1 MIWNLWEAGIATIF
15 PDLFNAYLE
24 ISIGGTPF
32 WATTEK
38 KKKKN
43 FEKQDR
49 SLYSSKIDLWPQKCD
64 YSNFF
69 LVKIFSA
76 QALILNIVKSSQN
89 LYNCSKCNLEKPI
102 YAFTRCCDNIHCS
115 YCRI

>member
-38 KKKKN
+38 KKKRTLRN
-43 FEKQDR
+43 RTDHYTVVR
-49 SLYSSKIDLWPQKCD
+49 
-64 YSNFF
+64 
-69 LVKIFSA
+69 
-76 QALILNIVKSSQN
+76 
-89 LYNCSKCNLEKPI
+89 
-102 YAFTRCCDNIHCS
+102 
-115 YCRI
+115 